1 MPPQPYVPA
10 RDHRHRVAA
19 LALYRALV
27 RSARAIP
34 LPPDLAASRSVAGLV
49 RRRFVKHRH
58 YTSPRLLYIAMAAG
72 YRFLTMFA
80 KAHTASSAENG
91 QLVDFLRSCPPLRPR
106 QTTSEP
112 EPASRVPAAE
122 PLIRNIAAACEPP
135 RYAPSRM
142 SRPLSSLDGRP
153 RKVPMVAIT
162 AHGQP
167 FLRINKPQPA
177 LLSQMIGR
185 KETNFKKK
193 IHKVVHINEDV
204 MPAAECEDNWDRQMA
219 QLMEHELGR
228 DKVDPLDR
236 DLYSSFRWSVI
247 LGKLWVE
254 LQIERTWQD
263 WNARGLALHEMAER
277 ERALAEQESAEADIR
292 PRTERRIDD
301 DDNGDSSSSSSF
313 SSSSSSSSS
322 PSRNRHILLLTSNPP
337 PRKPHS
343 QSPNVREFTFP
354 YRSLKPSPPNLKDPF
369 IQPTWAAL
377 IASEKTRLTRALG
390 DSSQSQSLLSPGVV
404 P

>member
-1 MPPQPYVPA
+1 MPPLPYVPA
-10 RDHRHRVAA
+10 RDCRHRIAA

-58 YTSPRLLYIAMAAG
+58 FTSPRLLYIAMTAG
-72 YRFLTMFA
+72 YRFLTMFV

-106 QTTSEP
+106 STMSEPEP

-122 PLIRNIAAACEPP
+122 PLIRNIAAAQEPP
-135 RYAPSRM
+135 RYAPSRT
-142 SRPLSSLDGRP
+142 SLSPCSLEGSP
-153 RKVPMVAIT
+153 RKVPIVATT

-167 FLRINKPQPA
+167 FLRIHKPQPA

-193 IHKVVHINEDV
+193 ILKVVHINDDL
-204 MPAAECEDNWDRQMA
+204 MPAAEFEDDWDRQMA

-228 DKVDPLDR
+228 DRVDPLDN

-263 WNARGLALHEMAER
+263 WNARGLALHEIAER
-277 ERALAEQESAEADIR
+277 ERALAEQESAEPDVR
-292 PRTERRIDD
+292 PRTERSIDD
-301 DDNGDSSSSSSF
+301 DDDAYDNGD
-313 SSSSSSSSS
+313 SSSS
-322 PSRNRHILLLTSNPP
+322 PSRNRHTLLL
-337 PRKPHS
+337 KPTPQPAKPIPNRPTQHGQPS
-343 QSPNVREFTFP
+343 SPLKRRASPAPSATRAKPKICCRPESSP
-354 YRSLKPSPPNLKDPF
+354 RSLM
-369 IQPTWAAL
+369 A
-377 IASEKTRLTRALG
+377 
-390 DSSQSQSLLSPGVV
+390 
-404 P
+404 